1 MTLPEIERTLREL
14 RLSGIAAT
22 LSTRVMQAQS
32 SQQPFLETL
41 AALLQDELDRRRSRL
56 TERRFKHSRL
66 DERPTLADFDW
77 RFNPKLP
84 RQACFELHTL
94 KFIGE
99 GANALIVGKPGTG
112 KSHVAKAVAYHATLQ
127 GFDVCYVEADTEF
140 AQYALCSSSEQ
151 TALLRAYVEPDLLVL
166 DDLFLARRIPEAAAE
181 LLQSIVHRR
190 HKHRRSIV
198 VTSNRI
204 VQDWGK
210 YLGDATMAST
220 ILDRLM
226 HRAAMLEFEGKSY
239 RLKEAAAR
247 LALNASQDS

>member
-1 MTLPEIERTLREL
+1 MTLPEIERTQREL

-32 SQQPFLETL
+32 SQQPFLETP

-66 DERPTLADFDW
+66 EERPTLADFDW

-84 RQACFELHTL
+84 
-94 KFIGE
+94 
-99 GANALIVGKPGTG
+99 ANALIVGKPGTG

-127 GFDVCYVEADTEF
+127 GFDVRYVEADTEF

-166 DDLFLARRIPEAAAE
+166 DDLFLARRIPDAAAE

-190 HKHRRSIV
+190 HKHRRS
-198 VTSNRI
+198 
-204 VQDWGK
+204 G
-210 YLGDATMAST
+210 LG
-220 ILDRLM
+220 RL
-226 HRAAMLEFEGKSY
+226 HRCRPRA
-239 RLKEAAAR
+239 
-247 LALNASQDS
+247 